1 MKRSAMDVPLVWT
14 KQELALTPAELL
26 NKANDSHLSNTVRG
40 DAYRKSE
47 AMKWYEFVVL
57 APIVHVDV
65 NMLTLQEGR
74 DVLQLRTLIGT
85 TPPWR
90 ERRLEWETI

>member
-1 MKRSAMDVPLVWT
+1 MWT

-26 NKANDSHLSNTVRG
+26 GKANDLRLSRESRE

-47 AMKWYEFVVL
+47 AKRWYEFVIL
-57 APIVHVDV
+57 APLVHVDV

-74 DVLQLRTLIGT
+74 DVLQLRSLIGT
-85 TPPWR
+85 TAPWR
-90 ERRLEWETI
+90 EGTL